1 MKKQPPLDELIEITR
16 EILQTKYSAAEF
28 AFLAGSIVRGE
39 GTAFSDLDVVVIYED
54 LPNAFRESFYF
65 REFPVE
71 TFVHT
76 PETLNYFIFEVDR
89 PSTVASLARMVSE
102 GIEVPKKSALSKKLK
117 RLASKC
123 LSAPP
128 KISEDETRNM
138 RCRITD
144 LVDDIRAP
152 RSKEELTASAT
163 VLYTALADFY
173 FRAGGFWSA
182 KSKSIPRHFQEINP
196 EVCRKFCAS
205 FEELFVAGKPEKV
218 IELAEELLAP
228 HGGFFFDGLRL
239 DSSPDC
245 RKPLE

>member
-1 MKKQPPLDELIEITR
+1 MKKPPPLDELIEITN
-16 EILQTKYSAAEF
+16 EILQTKYPSAEF

-39 GTAFSDLDVVVIYED
+39 GTQFSDLDIVIIYKE

-65 REFPVE
+65 RKFPVE

-76 PETLNYFIFEVDR
+76 PETLNYFIFDFDR
-89 PSTVASLARMVSE
+89 PSTVGSLARMVSE
-102 GIEVPKKSALSKKLK
+102 GIEAPKKSELSEKLK
-117 RLASKC
+117 RLANEY
-123 LSAPP
+123 LAYPP
-128 KISEDETRNM
+128 KISEDEKRNIC
-138 RCRITD
+138 CRITD

-163 VLYTALADFY
+163 VLYTLLADFY
-173 FRAGGFWSA
+173 FRANGFWSA
-182 KSKSIPRHFQEINP
+182 KSKSIPRNLQKINP
-196 EVCRKFCAS
+196 KLRQKFRAS

-218 IELAEELLAP
+218 IELAEELLEP
-228 HGGFFFDGLRL
+228 HGGFMFDGLRL